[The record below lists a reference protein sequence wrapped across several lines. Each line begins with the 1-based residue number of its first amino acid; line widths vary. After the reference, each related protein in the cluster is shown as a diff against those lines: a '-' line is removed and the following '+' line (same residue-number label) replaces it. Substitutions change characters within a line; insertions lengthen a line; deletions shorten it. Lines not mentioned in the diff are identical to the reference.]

1 MAHATY
7 LREKARA
14 MRIERK
20 LTIDELAERLA
31 LSRSTIYYWVRDLP
45 IPGSGSGMG
54 WPADA
59 QRKGTIAMQRKF
71 RLLREEAYQEGLASF
86 ETLVVDPTFRDF
98 VCLYIAEGYKRNR
111 NEVSIC
117 NSDPSVM
124 RIATRWLGCLTW
136 KRLRFSLQY
145 HADQDPNE
153 LREFWGGDLGVE
165 PNAISLQ
172 RKSNSK
178 QLAGRQW
185 RSRYGVVAV
194 RVPDTLLRAR
204 LQAWMDCLR
213 AEWQ

>member
-7 LREKARA
+7 LREKARS

-45 IPGSGSGMG
+45 IPGSGSGTG
-54 WPADA
+54 LPAAA

-71 RLLREEAYQEGLASF
+71 RLLREEAYREGVATYRELA
-86 ETLVVDPTFRDF
+86 VDPTFRDF

-117 NSDPSVM
+117 NSDPAVM
-124 RIATRWLGCLTW
+124 RIATLWLSRLTET
-136 KRLRFSLQY
+136 RLRFSLQY
-145 HADQDPNE
+145 HTDQDLEE
-153 LREFWGGDLGVE
+153 LRKFWGGTLGVE
-165 PNAISLQ
+165 PDAIKLQ
-172 RKSNSK
+172 RKSNSNH
-178 QLAGRQW
+178 LSGRQW
-185 RSRYGVVAV
+185 RSRHGVIAV
-194 RVPDTLLRAR
+194 RVPNTLLRAR